1 MVRLGTKW
9 PSMMSRWRMEAPARS
24 TRAISSARRAK
35 SADRI
40 DGTISII
47 YGLVR
52 FYHSGIE
59 AVPRIA
65 AGQAAHGLDDEFPRN
80 GGDHRFILFRLQ
92 RTGGIDHQAAGRQG
106 RARVGQQGGLAAM
119 EIVELGGSEP
129 PLDFGV
135 APQGSG
141 ARARRV
147 EQDAVERARE
157 GKRLG

>member
-1 MVRLGTKW
+1 MRWTSKCRRVVLRTDSTTGGPMVRLGTKW
-9 PSMMSRWRMEAPARS
+9 PSMTSRCRMVAPARS
-24 TRAISSARRAK
+24 TRAISSAKRAK

-47 YGLVR
+47 YELVR

-92 RTGGIDHQAAGRQG
+92 
-106 RARVGQQGGLAAM
+106 
-119 EIVELGGSEP
+119 
-129 PLDFGV
+129 
-135 APQGSG
+135 
-141 ARARRV
+141 
-147 EQDAVERARE
+147 
-157 GKRLG
+157 